1 MQGMS
6 ACLKDEDLSGFKVY
20 PTEESLIHLHKD
32 ATRYRWL
39 REHIKE
45 IVDETPDLLDK
56 TIDERL

>member
-1 MQGMS
+1 MF
-6 ACLKDEDLSGFKVY
+6 ARLKDEDFSGFKVY
-20 PTEESLIHLHKD
+20 PTEESLIQLHRD

-45 IVDETPDLLDK
+45 MAGETPELLDK